1 MHSFFLHLN
10 LLDDVKSNLIALQ
23 KDVTYISKLF
33 TTAQEFEISVTEHQ
47 FAIFKSLFPQ
57 ITQLK
62 VSSKIYIYYLQHIKF
77 IMYYMLSFFEV

>member
-10 LLDDVKSNLIALQ
+10 LLDDVKTNLIALQ

-33 TTAQEFEISVTEHQ
+33 TTAQEFEIAVTDHQ

-62 VSSKIYIYYLQHIKF
+62 VKIYIGIPYSRKI
-77 IMYYMLSFFEV
+77 

>member
-10 LLDDVKSNLIALQ
+10 LLDEIKTSLIALQ
-23 KDVTYISKLF
+23 KDVTYVSKLF
-33 TTAQEFEISVTEHQ
+33 TTAQEFEIAVTEHQ

-62 VSSKIYIYYLQHIKF
+62 VCNCIHEIRVGKD
-77 IMYYMLSFFEV
+77 MV

>member
-10 LLDDVKSNLIALQ
+10 LLDEFKISLITLQ

-33 TTAQEFEISVTEHQ
+33 TTAQEFDIPVTEHQ
-47 FAIFKSLFPQ
+47 FAVFKLLFPQ

-62 VSSKIYIYYLQHIKF
+62 VRK
-77 IMYYMLSFFEV
+77 

>member
-1 MHSFFLHLN
+1 MHSFFLYLN
-10 LLDDVKSNLIALQ
+10 LLDGVKTKLISLQ

-33 TTAQEFEISVTEHQ
+33 TTAQEFEIAVTEHQ

-62 VSSKIYIYYLQHIKF
+62 VGN
-77 IMYYMLSFFEV
+77 VV